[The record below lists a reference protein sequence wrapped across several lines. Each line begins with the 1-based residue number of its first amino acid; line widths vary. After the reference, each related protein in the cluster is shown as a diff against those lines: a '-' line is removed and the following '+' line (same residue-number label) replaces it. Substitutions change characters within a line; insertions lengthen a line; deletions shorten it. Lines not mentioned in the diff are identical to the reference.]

1 MGDDNGGFSG
11 FIGKP
16 KATDPRFTKS
26 YTSKDV
32 RKKKRKEQR
41 KARKKN
47 R

>member
-1 MGDDNGGFSG
+1 MGDDGSLSVSTGT
-11 FIGKP
+11 P